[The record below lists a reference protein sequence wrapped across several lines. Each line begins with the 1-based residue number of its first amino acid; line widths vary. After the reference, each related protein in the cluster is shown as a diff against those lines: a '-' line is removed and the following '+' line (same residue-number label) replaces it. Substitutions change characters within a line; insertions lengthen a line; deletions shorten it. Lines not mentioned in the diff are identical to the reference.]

1 MSEKALSDL
10 RTILDHMGPNMA
22 LFMDEVALERCFGS
36 TTDALA
42 AAEELAKP
50 ECSFIRDQTGRKAG
64 KFIRAFPKG
73 T

>member
-1 MSEKALSDL
+1 MTDRALDDL
-10 RTILDHMGPNMA
+10 KTILDHMGPGMS
-22 LFMDEVALERCFGS
+22 LYMGDVALERCFGS

-50 ECSFIRDQTGRKAG
+50 ECSFTRDQTGLKAG
-64 KFIRAFPKG
+64 RFIRAFPKG